1 MPDAGTIL
9 VVFIIFIALAFDFTN
24 GMHDAA
30 NSIATVVSTRVLS
43 PRLAVIW
50 AAFFNFVAFLI
61 FGTKVA
67 QTIGAGM
74 INISIAT
81 PQGRHEWTLVIFA
94 GLIGAIGWNLFTWLM
109 GLPTSSSHALIGGY
123 AGAAI
128 VKAGPGVIIAHGW
141 FKTLLFIFVAP
152 LLGMAL
158 GVLFIT
164 ATSWI
169 VHKGNPT
176 RINKAARKLQLLSA
190 ALYSLGHGGND
201 AQKTMGIIAILIN
214 VAGWTKSVLP
224 GSAGSAAPSI
234 PIPLWVVLSA
244 HAAIAMGTLSGGWRI
259 VKTMGQKI
267 TKLRPIDGFC
277 AETASAISIFFATH
291 AGVPVSTTHVITGAI
306 SGVGAAKR
314 LTAVRWGVTLKI
326 VWAWIFTIPG
336 AALTAGLA
344 YELIKLV
351 DRFII

>member
-1 MPDAGTIL
+1 MPDAGLLFVIFIIL
-9 VVFIIFIALAFDFTN
+9 VALAFDFTN

-43 PRLAVIW
+43 PRQAVVW
-50 AAFFNFVAFLI
+50 AAFFNFIAFLV
-61 FGTKVA
+61 FGTGVA
-67 QTIGAGM
+67 HTIGAGM
-74 INISIAT
+74 IDISIVT
-81 PQGRHEWTLVIFA
+81 PSVVFA
-94 GLIGAIGWNLFTWLM
+94 GLLGAIGWNLFTWYM

-141 FKTLLFIFVAP
+141 VKTVLFIFIAP
-152 LLGMAL
+152 VLGMVL

-164 ATSWI
+164 ATTWI
-169 VHKGNPT
+169 VHKKNPA
-176 RINKAARKLQLLSA
+176 RINKGARRLQLLSA

-201 AQKTMGIIAILIN
+201 AQKTMGIIASLIYA
-214 VAGWTKSVLP
+214 AGWTKTFH
-224 GSAGSAAPSI
+224 
-234 PIPLWVVLSA
+234 IPLWIVLSA

-314 LTAVRWGVTLKI
+314 MSAVRWGVTLKI
-326 VWAWIFTIPG
+326 VWAWVFTIPG
-336 AALTAGLA
+336 AALTAGIAYALINLA
-344 YELIKLV
+344 DKYLV
-351 DRFII
+351 

>member
-1 MPDAGTIL
+1 MPDAGTVF
-9 VVFIIFIALAFDFTN
+9 VVFIIFVALAFDFTN

-43 PRLAVIW
+43 PRWAVLW
-50 AAFFNFVAFLI
+50 AAFFNFIAFRM
-61 FGTKVA
+61 FGTGVA

-74 INISIAT
+74 IDISVVT
-81 PQGRHEWTLVIFA
+81 KQVIFA
-94 GLIGAIGWNLFTWLM
+94 ALIGAIGWNLFTWLM

-128 VKAGPGVIIAHGW
+128 VKAGPAAIIAHGW
-141 FKTLLFIFVAP
+141 FKTVLFIFIAP
-152 LLGMAL
+152 VLGMVL

-164 ATSWI
+164 VTTWI

-176 RINKAARKLQLLSA
+176 RINRAARRLQLLSA

-201 AQKTMGIIAILIN
+201 AQKTMGIIASLIF
-214 VAGWTKSVLP
+214 VAGWTKTT
-224 GSAGSAAPSI
+224 AGTPTHI

-244 HAAIAMGTLSGGWRI
+244 HAAIALGTLSGGWRI

-351 DRFII
+351 DRYIL

>member
-1 MPDAGTIL
+1 MPDAGFFF
-9 VVFIIFIALAFDFTN
+9 VVFIILVALAFDFTN

-43 PRLAVIW
+43 PRQAVVW
-50 AAFFNFVAFLI
+50 AAFFNFIAFLL
-61 FGTKVA
+61 FGTGVA
-67 QTIGAGM
+67 HTVGAGM
-74 INISIAT
+74 IDISIVT
-81 PQGRHEWTLVIFA
+81 PPVIFA
-94 GLIGAIGWNLFTWLM
+94 ALLGAIGWNIFTWLM

-128 VKAGPGVIIAHGW
+128 VKAGPGAIIVHGW
-141 FKTLLFIFVAP
+141 FKTALFIFVAP
-152 LLGMAL
+152 LMGMVL
-158 GVLFIT
+158 GVAFIT
-164 ATSWI
+164 VTTWVVRKKHPA
-169 VHKGNPT
+169 
-176 RINKAARKLQLLSA
+176 RINRAARHLQLVSA

-201 AQKTMGIIAILIN
+201 AQKTMGIIASLIFA
-214 VAGWTKSVLP
+214 AGWTKSFH
-224 GSAGSAAPSI
+224 
-234 PIPLWVVLSA
+234 IPLWVVLSA
-244 HAAIAMGTLSGGWRI
+244 QAAIALGTLSGGWRI

-314 LTAVRWGVTLKI
+314 FSAVRWGVTLKI

-344 YELIKLV
+344 YAAIRLVERLIA
-351 DRFII
+351 

>member
-1 MPDAGTIL
+1 
-9 VVFIIFIALAFDFTN
+9 FDFTN

-43 PRLAVIW
+43 PRQAVLW

-61 FGTKVA
+61 FGTGVA
-67 QTIGAGM
+67 HTIGAGM
-74 INISIAT
+74 IDISIVT
-81 PQGRHEWTLVIFA
+81 PQVIFA
-94 GLIGAIGWNLFTWLM
+94 ALIGAIGWNVFTWLM

-141 FKTLLFIFVAP
+141 VKTILFIFIAP
-152 LLGMAL
+152 VLGMVL

-164 ATSWI
+164 VTTWI

-176 RINKAARKLQLLSA
+176 RINKAARRLQLVSA

-201 AQKTMGIIAILIN
+201 AQKTMGIIASLIYA
-214 VAGWTKSVLP
+214 AGWTKTFH
-224 GSAGSAAPSI
+224 
-234 PIPLWVVLSA
+234 IPLWVVLSA

-277 AETASAISIFFATH
+277 AETASAISIFVATH

-314 LTAVRWGVTLKI
+314 MSAVRWGVTLKI
-326 VWAWIFTIPG
+326 VWAWVFTIPG
-336 AALTAGLA
+336 AALTAGVF
-344 YELIKLV
+344 YFLIDLV
-351 DRFII
+351 DKFIL

>member
-1 MPDAGTIL
+1 MPDAGIL
-9 VVFIIFIALAFDFTN
+9 FVVFIILVALAFDFTN

-43 PRLAVIW
+43 PRQAVLW

-61 FGTKVA
+61 FGTGVA
-67 QTIGAGM
+67 HTIGAGM
-74 INISIAT
+74 IDISIVT
-81 PQGRHEWTLVIFA
+81 PQVIFA
-94 GLIGAIGWNLFTWLM
+94 GLIGAIGWNIFTWLM

-128 VKAGPGVIIAHGW
+128 VKAGPAAIIAQGW
-141 FKTLLFIFVAP
+141 VKTILFIFIAP
-152 LLGMAL
+152 VLGMAL
-158 GVLFIT
+158 GVAFIT
-164 ATSWI
+164 MTTWI

-176 RINKAARKLQLLSA
+176 RINRAARRLQLLSA

-201 AQKTMGIIAILIN
+201 AQKTMGIIASLIYA
-214 VAGWTKSVLP
+214 AGWTKTFH
-224 GSAGSAAPSI
+224 
-234 PIPLWVVLSA
+234 IPLWVVLSA

-314 LTAVRWGVTLKI
+314 LSAVRWGVTLKI

-351 DRFII
+351 DRFIL